1 MKNLEQV
8 VAENAKGILAS
19 TMKEEISELV
29 KESLKNE
36 TEKESKEVE
45 MDEQSEDDLD
55 MDIDMD
61 SDMSDTEMSDDDVI
75 NLIKSLTIQTP
86 KKRQEEDIVPHD
98 EGRELFKAGLKKI
111 KPENFREFYDLM
123 SNA

>member
-1 MKNLEQV
+1 MKKYFKFSPQSNQYYLNYKGLPINIDKDEFNL
-8 VAENAKGILAS
+8 
-19 TMKEEISELV
+19 
-29 KESLKNE
+29 
-36 TEKESKEVE
+36 
-45 MDEQSEDDLD
+45 
-55 MDIDMD
+55 
-61 SDMSDTEMSDDDVI
+61 MSDDDVI

>member
-1 MKNLEQV
+1 MKKKREIFLNGSPINIRFLGNAKQYNINYKGFSKNMDIEEFKPMSDEGIKNL
-8 VAENAKGILAS
+8 I
-19 TMKEEISELV
+19 IS
-29 KESLKNE
+29 S
-36 TEKESKEVE
+36 
-45 MDEQSEDDLD
+45 
-55 MDIDMD
+55 
-61 SDMSDTEMSDDDVI
+61 
-75 NLIKSLTIQTP
+75 IKQTP

>member
-1 MKNLEQV
+1 MKKYFKFSPQSNQYYLNYKGLPINIDKDDFNL
-8 VAENAKGILAS
+8 
-19 TMKEEISELV
+19 
-29 KESLKNE
+29 
-36 TEKESKEVE
+36 
-45 MDEQSEDDLD
+45 
-55 MDIDMD
+55 
-61 SDMSDTEMSDDDVI
+61 MSDDDVI
-75 NLIKSLTIQTP
+75 NLIKSLTTQTS

>member
-1 MKNLEQV
+1 MKKYFKFSPQSNQYYLNYKGLPVNIDKDEFNL
-8 VAENAKGILAS
+8 
-19 TMKEEISELV
+19 
-29 KESLKNE
+29 
-36 TEKESKEVE
+36 
-45 MDEQSEDDLD
+45 
-55 MDIDMD
+55 
-61 SDMSDTEMSDDDVI
+61 MSDDDVI